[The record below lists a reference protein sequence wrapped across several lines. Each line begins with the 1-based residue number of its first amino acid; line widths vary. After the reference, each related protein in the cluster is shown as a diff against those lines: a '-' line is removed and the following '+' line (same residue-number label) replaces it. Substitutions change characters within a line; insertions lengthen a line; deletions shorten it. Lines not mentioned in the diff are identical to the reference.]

1 MPILSEGYLETI
13 RISMMELFTKIVNC
27 FYLLI
32 FSQKNPSQMFDWILN
47 TPLFRTNVQSRLI
60 E

>member
-27 FYLLI
+27 FYLLTI
-32 FSQKNPSQMFDWILN
+32 FAKKPVS
-47 TPLFRTNVQSRLI
+47 NVRLDSKYASVSYKFP